1 MHRVCVFLLS
11 LALVASAQTA
21 RTIQATGTATL
32 MVNPD
37 QASLDVG
44 VTTTAAT
51 AQDSAA
57 QNAAQTT
64 GVLSSVKAV
73 LNGAGTVQTQ
83 NYSVSPR
90 YTTNGSTSTINGYVT
105 SNTLRVVTTDLSLL
119 GRLIDAANAAG
130 ANTVGNLAF
139 GLQDPDPNVQQAL
152 ANATKQAMAH
162 ANAIAGGLGGKAGPV
177 VSAMEG
183 SSYSPILI
191 GGYSGNGAAATI
203 TPVQTGTVSVYANVT
218 LIVQLQ

>member
-11 LALVASAQTA
+11 LSLVAMAQTT

-32 MVNPD
+32 LVNPD

-44 VTTTAAT
+44 VATTAAT
-51 AQDSAA
+51 AQDSAS
-57 QNAAQTT
+57 QNATQTT
-64 GVLSSVKAV
+64 AVISAVKAV

-83 NYSVSPR
+83 NYSVTPR
-90 YTTNGSTSTINGYVT
+90 YGNNGSAITGYVT

-130 ANTVGNLAF
+130 ANTVGSLGF
-139 GLQDPDPNVQQAL
+139 GLQDPDPSVQQAL

-162 ANAIAGGLGGKAGPV
+162 ANAIAGGLGGKVGPV
-177 VSAMEG
+177 VSAMESG
-183 SSYSPILI
+183 SYSPII
-191 GGYSGNGAAATI
+191 PGVFSGNGAAATV

-218 LIVQLQ
+218 LIMQLQ

>member
-1 MHRVCVFLLS
+1 MHRVCVYVFS
-11 LALVASAQTA
+11 LAVVVSAQPS

-57 QNAAQTT
+57 QNAAQSTA
-64 GVLSSVKAV
+64 VLNAVKAV

-83 NYSVSPR
+83 NYSVTPR
-90 YTTNGSTSTINGYVT
+90 YATNGSTSTINGYVT

-119 GRLIDAANAAG
+119 GRL
-130 ANTVGNLAF
+130 
-139 GLQDPDPNVQQAL
+139 
-152 ANATKQAMAH
+152 
-162 ANAIAGGLGGKAGPV
+162 
-177 VSAMEG
+177 
-183 SSYSPILI
+183 
-191 GGYSGNGAAATI
+191 
-203 TPVQTGTVSVYANVT
+203 
-218 LIVQLQ
+218 